1 MPQSAVDIC
10 NSALQRVGATTIS
23 SLSDTSPEAKAC
35 NVAYDSNRR
44 DELRK
49 YKWNF
54 AITRAV
60 LSVAA
65 TAPAFG
71 YSYRY
76 ALPADCLR
84 VLRPN
89 DYDLDWVVEAGY
101 ILTNND
107 ATTINLRYIKD
118 ITDPTL
124 FDSSFYN
131 VAAVSLA
138 IDINERLTQSNTKR
152 ELLLREYKDAVA
164 DARRSNSFEAGP
176 VEMPDDG
183 WLIARL

>member
-1 MPQSAVDIC
+1 MAQTAVDIC

-35 NVAYDSNRR
+35 NVVYDSNRR

-60 LSVAA
+60 LNVAA

-71 YSYRY
+71 YAYRY

-84 VLRPN
+84 VLRSN
-89 DYDLDWVVEAGY
+89 DYDLDWQIEAGY

-118 ITDPTL
+118 ITDPAL

-131 VAAVSLA
+131 VIAVALA

-152 ELLLREYKDAVA
+152 DLLMREYREALM
-164 DARRSNSFEAGP
+164 DARRVNAFEAGP

-183 WLIARL
+183 WLIARI